1 MALKAAQ
8 GDRMSWKYPVHP
20 IKVFTLQGVVWL
32 EEKVSQSDGG
42 CTHIQPVPQ
51 RMGSVQLL
59 DSRETHRILAEAG
72 KTLGQSD
79 LRSTNDFP
87 GDLMATWCEFKISA
101 KQNTNLGAG
110 GGRGGK
116 QKAEATGSRLWRQ
129 TKLPNKSLLA
139 SANFQLRD
147 EEGESCS
154 SEKQGWGQGRSM
166 HEKRQPRQVLLGRQ
180 LQLSNEKV
188 CWG

>member
-1 MALKAAQ
+1 MARREGKSV
-8 GDRMSWKYPVHP
+8 RWRVH
-20 IKVFTLQGVVWL
+20 
-32 EEKVSQSDGG
+32 
-42 CTHIQPVPQ
+42 THIQPVPQ
-51 RMGSVQLL
+51 LMGSVQLL

-79 LRSTNDFP
+79 LRNTNDFP

-154 SEKQGWGQGRSM
+154 SEKQDWGQGRSM